1 MKYVVLLPICMLLFS
16 CGVKKQPLN
25 LNDSLPEDTR
35 IKKGVLT
42 NGMTYYLHSTD
53 VAKDVASFYIIQNVG
68 SILEDDDQRGLAHF
82 LEHMA
87 FNGTE
92 SFPGKG
98 ILDKMEEHGL
108 AFGRDIHAYTT
119 FDETVYNIHNIP
131 TTPELLDTGLQILH
145 DWSNYLLLTDE
156 EIDSE
161 RGVIKEEWRTRESGS
176 RRILEETS
184 RAMFNNSKYSDRMP
198 IGLMSVVDNFD
209 YKALRD
215 FYHDWYRTDLQAIAI
230 VGDIDVDEME
240 QKINTKFSNIPTV
253 DKPKERFVVRI
264 PDNDRLMFATGMDKE
279 VATSSISF
287 RIRHDKS
294 VDDQNV
300 ADLQE
305 SLLNSIISS
314 IFSER
319 IRELALNPES
329 SFNAASISYGGSA
342 RTRLH
347 NVFFVGIS
355 PNPNMQQV
363 AFKEVLTEV
372 SRAVKFGFTDA
383 EINRTKTKIE
393 NSYENRIATID
404 DASHGSI
411 VDIMKSNYLEN
422 AHMTDIVKEF
432 ELVKVLFSKMSS
444 QEIHARLQ
452 EMYTEKN
459 RSVIATGV
467 EGDKNITKEEIL
479 SILNEVENDA
489 SIEAYVEET
498 ETRSLMDGVDLNA
511 GTIISATLNEIT
523 GATVFELSNGITVNY
538 KFVDKNKNDVRLAAI
553 SDGGKSLLADSDLAS
568 NEFLAEMVMMSGLG
582 EFSMTDLSKLLVGKT
597 VNSFVTIGTI
607 TESVN
612 GFSSTKD
619 VETML
624 QLVNLRFTNPRFDE
638 NSYNV
643 LMQNMDN
650 YLIKNAVDLVSKMSD
665 SITIALYG
673 NNNPKKRLMTKEYVD
688 ESSFETIKSIYQ
700 SRFANAADFNFFI
713 VGDVKQEELT
723 PLLEKYIASIPTSAE
738 REKWVLNSAYWN
750 LKKTD
755 RDVYLE
761 MEVPKASVNIAFKN
775 DMEYSLKDA
784 ELLNVL
790 GAILK
795 LRFTETLREDEGG
808 TYGASSRAYMVKEPE
823 QLGNLS
829 IRFDCNPDK
838 VEDLIKI
845 VYQELEAVKK
855 GEINQIDLD
864 KTLANLLKN
873 REYRKNYNSYEM
885 SLLVNYV
892 LEGYD
897 MNDPDNF
904 ENIINSITI
913 KDIQDVTKRLLDDAK
928 SFEIVFKPEIKE

>member
-25 LNDSLPEDTR
+25 LNNPLPEDTR

-98 ILDKMEEHGL
+98 ILDKMQEHGL
-108 AFGRDIHAYTT
+108 AFGGDINAYTS
-119 FDETVYNIHNIP
+119 FDETVYNIDNIP

-161 RGVIKEEWRTRESGS
+161 RGVIKEEWRTRQNGR
-176 RRILEETS
+176 RRIREETS
-184 RAMFNNSKYSDRMP
+184 PTMFNNSKYSDRMP

-264 PDNDRLMFATGMDKE
+264 PDNDRLMFAAGMDKE

-329 SFNAASISYGGSA
+329 SFNGASIGYGGS
-342 RTRLH
+342 TRLH

-355 PNPNMQQV
+355 PKPNMQQV

-404 DASHGSI
+404 DASHRSI

-432 ELVKVLFSKMSS
+432 ELVKALFSKMSS

-459 RSVIATGV
+459 RSVIATSV
-467 EGDKNITKEEIL
+467 EGNKNITKEEIL

-538 KFVDKNKNDVRLAAI
+538 KFVDKNKNNVRLAAI

-597 VNSFVTIGTI
+597 AKSFATIGTI

-650 YLIKNAVDLVSKMSD
+650 YLIQNAVDLDSKMSD

-723 PLLEKYIASIPTSAE
+723 PLLEKYIASIPTTSAE
-738 REKWVLNSAYWN
+738 REKWVLNSAYWK

-761 MEVPKASVNIAFKN
+761 MEDPKASVNIAFKN

-873 REYRKNYNSYEM
+873 RENLKNYNSYEM